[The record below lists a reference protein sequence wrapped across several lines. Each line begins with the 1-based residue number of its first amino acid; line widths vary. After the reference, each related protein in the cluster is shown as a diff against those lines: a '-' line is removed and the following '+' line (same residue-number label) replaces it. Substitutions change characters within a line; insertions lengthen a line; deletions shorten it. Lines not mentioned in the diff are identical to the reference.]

1 MTLQTG
7 NPENLMIHHSIPVP
21 PERVRLLERMIH
33 KEFSYMRL
41 KGEWF
46 NMSPQKAK
54 NLLEFSII
62 TWAEDP
68 LLAYKV

>member
-1 MTLQTG
+1 
-7 NPENLMIHHSIPVP
+7 
-21 PERVRLLERMIH
+21 MIH